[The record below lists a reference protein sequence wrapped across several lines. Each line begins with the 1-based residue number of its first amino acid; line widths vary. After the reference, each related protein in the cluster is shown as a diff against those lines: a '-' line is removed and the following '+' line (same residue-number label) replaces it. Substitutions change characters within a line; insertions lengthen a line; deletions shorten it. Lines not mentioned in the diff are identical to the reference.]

1 MNYKFHVEQFIFSVC
16 DANNP
21 GNNIDVNGNIIRVHI
36 ETDDFGHSWMGAGES
51 NDKVV
56 HSFQ

>member
-1 MNYKFHVEQFIFSVC
+1 MLEQFIFSVC